1 MIKIWELVFD
11 TVYLIPVDNIK
22 QWYTINEKIKKQIVR
37 LNIVIFS
44 QVKGKS
50 INDVALPDRKSNKF
64 RGDATRLGTI

>member
-1 MIKIWELVFD
+1 MIKIGELVFD

-44 QVKGKS
+44 QVKGQS
-50 INDVALPDRKSNKF
+50 INDVALPDRKSNEF

>member
-1 MIKIWELVFD
+1 MIKIGELVFD

-44 QVKGKS
+44 QVKGQS